1 MLMYYVK
8 KNLLEIKELLK
19 KFKENKISSIA
30 TLSSSLI
37 LPISLI
43 WGIISIILF
52 YVRNGF
58 HFKFSSSIF
67 SIYYNDVIKY
77 LLIFFGVLS
86 LIMILILYFKKSSKK
101 SKIIFFTSIIG
112 FLISISL
119 MILFS
124 VKENKNLTLIFAFI
138 FLAFCFIPFIVIYK
152 ADISQV
158 KTLVINNLI
167 YYIILPLLLLIV
179 SNVLP
184 LVLAILVF
192 SIINGISFASSGDTG
207 VNSSTLKT
215 DVKKQKKEQI
225 TAPSSNKK
233 IIEVPNGMKLYR
245 EKGFGVPDY
254 IVQDNGLASHKI
266 CTQEEFDKEKV
277 IIVQNKNEIRYVGYR
292 KK

>member
-1 MLMYYVK
+1 MYYVK

-152 ADISQV
+152 AED
-158 KTLVINNLI
+158 
-167 YYIILPLLLLIV
+167 
-179 SNVLP
+179 
-184 LVLAILVF
+184 
-192 SIINGISFASSGDTG
+192 
-207 VNSSTLKT
+207 
-215 DVKKQKKEQI
+215 
-225 TAPSSNKK
+225 
-233 IIEVPNGMKLYR
+233 
-245 EKGFGVPDY
+245 
-254 IVQDNGLASHKI
+254 
-266 CTQEEFDKEKV
+266 
-277 IIVQNKNEIRYVGYR
+277 R
-292 KK
+292 KSVV

>member
-1 MLMYYVK
+1 MYYVK

>member
-1 MLMYYVK
+1 
-8 KNLLEIKELLK
+8 
-19 KFKENKISSIA
+19 
-30 TLSSSLI
+30 
-37 LPISLI
+37 
-43 WGIISIILF
+43 
-52 YVRNGF
+52 
-58 HFKFSSSIF
+58 
-67 SIYYNDVIKY
+67 
-77 LLIFFGVLS
+77 
-86 LIMILILYFKKSSKK
+86 
-101 SKIIFFTSIIG
+101 
-112 FLISISL
+112 

>member
-1 MLMYYVK
+1 MYYVK

-277 IIVQNKNEIRYVGYR
+277 IIVQNKNEKIGRAHV
-292 KK
+292 

>member
-1 MLMYYVK
+1 MYYVK

-152 ADISQV
+152 ADISKV

>member
-1 MLMYYVK
+1 MYYVK

-19 KFKENKISSIA
+19 KFKENKIRSIA

>member
-1 MLMYYVK
+1 MYYVK

-233 IIEVPNGMKLYR
+233 IIEVPNGMKIYR

>member
-1 MLMYYVK
+1 MYYVK

-158 KTLVINNLI
+158 KTLGINNLI